1 MPRGPGDEEAAASE
15 RQPLL
20 VGGRYRMRHRLGS
33 GGTADVFAADDT
45 VLGREVAVKVFRP
58 AAETVTAD
66 RFCDEAPTLARLS
79 HPALVTVYD
88 AGRHGDDAYM
98 VTELV
103 RGTTLRNRLTA
114 GPLTTAQ
121 TIRLGRALTSALD
134 HVHGCGII
142 HRDIKPSNIL
152 LDELGAPRLADFGL
166 SRSVDERT
174 RSEPG
179 TLVGSLAYMAPE
191 QLLGGGASKASD
203 VYALGLVLLEALTG
217 DTSRRTTPLEAGIGH
232 LLQAPRIPD
241 QVPDS
246 LARLLSLITAQEP
259 QERPDTARMLRLLE
273 EAASS
278 PALTSHPAIH
288 TSRTSTTTATH
299 RAPTLRAANSAAA
312 PVDAAA
318 TPVRSAESAAPEPG
332 RQTRRAWLRPMTL
345 AAAGA
350 LALAVTGT
358 VLNDVTSP
366 PDADMGNR
374 PRPSLSTPAKTTGQ
388 TQPDPAA
395 TAFRTPPP
403 PTPATT
409 GQPVHAPDRTA
420 GAPPG
425 STPAHDTALPATAP
439 RESATATPTRSGP
452 AQQTTQKQKSKDP
465 KNPHEKPEKTKDT
478 KRKK

>member
-1 MPRGPGDEEAAASE
+1 MPRGPGDGKAAASA
-15 RQPLL
+15 RQPSL
-20 VGGRYRMRHRLGS
+20 VGGRYRMRQRLGS
-33 GGTADVFAADDT
+33 GGTADVFAAVDT

-66 RFCDEAPTLARLS
+66 RFCDEALTLARLS

-103 RGTTLRNRLTA
+103 RGTTLRNRLAA

-191 QLLGGGASKASD
+191 QLLGDGASKASD

-232 LLQAPRIPD
+232 LLQAPHIPD

-246 LARLLSLITAQEP
+246 LARPLSLITAREP
-259 QERPDTARMLRLLE
+259 QERPDTAHMLRLLE
-273 EAASS
+273 GAASA
-278 PALTSHPAIH
+278 PASTLAPHPAVRP
-288 TSRTSTTTATH
+288 SRTSTTTATH

-312 PVDAAA
+312 PRDTAGTPAHAGESTAARTGGHA
-318 TPVRSAESAAPEPG
+318 
-332 RQTRRAWLRPMTL
+332 RRAWLRPVPL
-345 AAAGA
+345 AAAAA
-350 LALAVTGT
+350 LAIAVTGT
-358 VLNDVTSP
+358 VLNGVTSP
-366 PDADMGNR
+366 PDAGADNR
-374 PRPSLSTPAKTTGQ
+374 PHPSLSTPAETTNRTRQ
-388 TQPDPAA
+388 EPAD
-395 TAFRTPPP
+395 TASRTPPP

-409 GQPVHAPDRTA
+409 GQPVHAPARTA
-420 GAPPG
+420 T
-425 STPAHDTALPATAP
+425 TPRA
-439 RESATATPTRSGP
+439 SATETPTRGGP
-452 AQQTTQKQKSKDP
+452 VQQTQQNPQTTQKQKSKGP
-465 KNPHEKPEKTKDT
+465 KNADQQPRKAKGTKKEKGEK
-478 KRKK
+478 KK